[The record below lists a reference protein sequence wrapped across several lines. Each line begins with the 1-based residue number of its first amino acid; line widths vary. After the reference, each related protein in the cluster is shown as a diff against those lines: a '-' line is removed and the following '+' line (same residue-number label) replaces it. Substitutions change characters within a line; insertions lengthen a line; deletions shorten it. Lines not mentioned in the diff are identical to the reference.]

1 MKKRKYH
8 TAEEKQFI
16 LAQGDA
22 NGVAQTCREHGIATS
37 LYYNWRK
44 VLKERGPEGLAGKR
58 TSPSPEAA
66 ELARMKSENALLKR
80 LLAEKEMEL
89 SLAKDLIKK
98 KSWTVTK

>member
-22 NGVAQTCREHGIATS
+22 NGVALTCREHGIANS

-44 VLKERGPEGLAGKR
+44 ILKEHGPEGLAGKR
-58 TSPSPEAA
+58 TSQSPEAA
-66 ELARMKSENALLKR
+66 ELARMQSENALLKR

>member
-44 VLKERGPEGLAGKR
+44 ILKEHGPEGLAGKR
-58 TSPSPEAA
+58 SSPSPEAS